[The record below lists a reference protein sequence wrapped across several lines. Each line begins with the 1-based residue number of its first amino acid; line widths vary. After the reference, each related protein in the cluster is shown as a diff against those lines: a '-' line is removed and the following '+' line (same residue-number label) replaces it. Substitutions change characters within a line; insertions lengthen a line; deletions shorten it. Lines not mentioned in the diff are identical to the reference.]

1 MAATALE
8 LAAAGLTLLG
18 LVGACACRLR
28 RPQGRRA
35 SAMALAVEEPSEDR
49 GGRDDGGDEEEE
61 DDDEDE
67 EAVEDEEATEEEV
80 EDSDEGEVVEEEA
93 KGNETRTG
101 RVGMEEGLEMGL
113 LGELD

>member
-49 GGRDDGGDEEEE
+49 GGRDDGGEEEE
-61 DDDEDE
+61 EDDEDE
-67 EAVEDEEATEEEV
+67 EAVEEEEEATEEEV
-80 EDSDEGEVVEEEA
+80 EDSDEEEVVEDAKSNEA
-93 KGNETRTG
+93 RTG

>member
-1 MAATALE
+1 MAATAPE

-49 GGRDDGGDEEEE
+49 GGRDDGGEEEE
-61 DDDEDE
+61 DDDDEDE
-67 EAVEDEEATEEEV
+67 EAVEEEEEATEEEV
-80 EDSDEGEVVEEEA
+80 EDSDEEEVVEDAKSNEA
-93 KGNETRTG
+93 RTG

>member
-1 MAATALE
+1 
-8 LAAAGLTLLG
+8 
-18 LVGACACRLR
+18 
-28 RPQGRRA
+28 
-35 SAMALAVEEPSEDR
+35 MALAVEEPSEDR
-49 GGRDDGGDEEEE
+49 GERDYGGEEEEE

-67 EAVEDEEATEEEV
+67 EAVEEEEEATEEEEEATEEEV
-80 EDSDEGEVVEEEA
+80 EDSDEGEVVEDA

>member
-1 MAATALE
+1 
-8 LAAAGLTLLG
+8 
-18 LVGACACRLR
+18 
-28 RPQGRRA
+28 
-35 SAMALAVEEPSEDR
+35 MALAVEEPSEDR
-49 GGRDDGGDEEEE
+49 GERDYGGEEEEE

-67 EAVEDEEATEEEV
+67 EAVEEEEEATEEEV
-80 EDSDEGEVVEEEA
+80 EDSDEGEVVEDA